1 MRVRACGCCTAR
13 AFRRRFLF
21 FLAISEKFC
30 FFVFM
35 SRSVDF
41 MVVVD
46 YPVSSVRPDSAVLV
60 LQASSRLVCRAV
72 PRSEAQSAREREGAL
87 PRSILAASRF

>member
-13 AFRRRFLF
+13 AFRRRF
-21 FLAISEKFC
+21 FLPISEKYC

-35 SRSVDF
+35 SRSADF

-60 LQASSRLVCRAV
+60 LQGSSRLVCRAV